1 VASVADLVES
11 IAAVY
16 ADGYGELAIA
26 LHAGGWRHE
35 GQGMLEPVVDVLHAA
50 RRRTGGR
57 PLRRVETRLAVAA
70 LHQALATDPVY
81 GAAFR
86 NSVGIGDPAASDPR
100 AQRRWCAAAPCA
112 CNCRVIVSLAPT
124 SAATRTEAVMTMDS
138 RADAAA
144 VLLRTRGTDGID
156 HPGGTLLAHLVR
168 VRTLLAEWSAADDVQ
183 LAGLC
188 HAAYGTDGFRVAL
201 LALDERPVLAQVIGP
216 SAEALVYLYASCD
229 RKHTYAHLAKPVVTF
244 TDRFTGTRHTP
255 APATLRAFMEIT
267 AANELDVLRH
277 NPEFARRYGADLAEL
292 LADAGEHLSE
302 PARRA
307 WATQQA
313 AAS

>member
-1 VASVADLVES
+1 
-11 IAAVY
+11 
-16 ADGYGELAIA
+16 
-26 LHAGGWRHE
+26 
-35 GQGMLEPVVDVLHAA
+35 
-50 RRRTGGR
+50 
-57 PLRRVETRLAVAA
+57 
-70 LHQALATDPVY
+70 
-81 GAAFR
+81 
-86 NSVGIGDPAASDPR
+86 
-100 AQRRWCAAAPCA
+100 
-112 CNCRVIVSLAPT
+112 
-124 SAATRTEAVMTMDS
+124 MTMDS

-144 VLLRTRGTDGID
+144 VLLRTRGADGID

-244 TDRFTGTRHTP
+244 TDRFTGTWHTP

-292 LADAGEHLSE
+292 LTDAGEHLSE

-307 WATQQA
+307 WATHQA

>member
-1 VASVADLVES
+1 MS
-11 IAAVY
+11 
-16 ADGYGELAIA
+16 
-26 LHAGGWRHE
+26 HAGRGAKLAGTP
-35 GQGMLEPVVDVLHAA
+35 GQAGA
-50 RRRTGGR
+50 GR
-57 PLRRVETRLAVAA
+57 L
-70 LHQALATDPVY
+70 
-81 GAAFR
+81 
-86 NSVGIGDPAASDPR
+86 
-100 AQRRWCAAAPCA
+100 CAPCA

-144 VLLRTRGTDGID
+144 VLLRTRGADGID

-201 LALDERPVLAQVIGP
+201 LALDERPVLALAIGP
-216 SAEALVYLYASCD
+216 SAEALVYLYAGCD

-255 APATLRAFMEIT
+255 APEARAFMEIT